1 MVQKSTKKNCNI
13 PIKFKKVSGFKITNT
28 IIFQKIKKNKKKLL
42 TESPEDPLAPRGPG
56 GPVGPYGSMK
66 NMKI

>member
-1 MVQKSTKKNCNI
+1 MVQKSTKKIVTYQSNLR
-13 PIKFKKVSGFKITNT
+13 KFQDLKLLTQSSFRKLKK
-28 IIFQKIKKNKKKLL
+28 KKKLL

-66 NMKI
+66 NMNI